1 MNIIPVI
8 NENDTVTI
16 DELEGNNFGDND
28 MLSAIVAGLVAADR
42 LIILTD
48 IDGLYDSNPRT
59 NPNAKK
65 LDIIE
70 KSMRKFLKWRQA
82 QAQTVVQAV

>member
-70 KSMRKFLKWRQA
+70 KSMRKFLKWRQV
-82 QAQTVVQAV
+82 QAQTVAQAV

>member
-70 KSMRKFLKWRQA
+70 KSMQKFLKWRQV
-82 QAQTVVQAV
+82 QAQTVAQAV

>member
-59 NPNAKK
+59 NPNAKSLILSK
-65 LDIIE
+65 NQC
-70 KSMRKFLKWRQA
+70 RNF
-82 QAQTVVQAV
+82 

>member
-28 MLSAIVAGLVAADR
+28 MLSAIVAGLVVADR

-65 LDIIE
+65 LDVIE
-70 KSMRKFLKWRQA
+70 KSMLKFLKWRQV
-82 QAQTVVQAV
+82 QAQTVAQAV

>member
-82 QAQTVVQAV
+82 QAQTVAQAV